1 MKQPNLRQLRQ
12 RLVLQAKTHALSLE
26 EARSYIKE
34 RLRIA
39 GGNGNPIFS
48 PEAVTAI
55 HRYSNGIPRV
65 VNLICEHCLVSA
77 FVDEQKTV
85 SASVVEAIA
94 RDFELREDDLT
105 PDPDSPERIDLM
117 DALKTL
123 SNLAGQLRE
132 AEGEQT
138 AKVGKHSSAEKPK
151 K

>member
-1 MKQPNLRQLRQ
+1 M
-12 RLVLQAKTHALSLE
+12 
-26 EARSYIKE
+26 
-34 RLRIA
+34 
-39 GGNGNPIFS
+39 
-48 PEAVTAI
+48 TAI

-77 FVDEQKTV
+77 FVDEQKMV
-85 SASVVEAIA
+85 SASVVDAVA
-94 RDFELREDDLT
+94 RDFELRENDAA
-105 PDPDSPERIDLM
+105 DPDLDSPDRIDLM

-138 AKVGKHSSAEKPK
+138 AKVGKHSSSEKPK

>member
-1 MKQPNLRQLRQ
+1 M
-12 RLVLQAKTHALSLE
+12 
-26 EARSYIKE
+26 
-34 RLRIA
+34 
-39 GGNGNPIFS
+39 
-48 PEAVTAI
+48 TAI

-77 FVDEQKTV
+77 FVDEQKMV
-85 SASVVEAIA
+85 SVSVVEAIA

-132 AEGEQT
+132 AEGEHT